1 MQAFV
6 QKLADLLFGRRKF
19 FLGLFAAITVLL
31 GISASQLRV
40 DAGFAKMIPL
50 QHPYMQTFTEYQKTF
65 GGANRVLIAL
75 RTKDGRDIYSPEFF
89 KALKGITDDVFFLP
103 GIDRPTVTSL
113 FTPNVRFIEVVEAG
127 FAGGNV
133 IPATVIGKLADNSLA
148 AEDLDLVRGN
158 VLKSSHVG
166 RLVSNDFKGAIV
178 SAELLEVDP
187 NTGEKLDY
195 REVAKKLEAIRG
207 KYANDQVSVHVIG
220 FAKAVGDI
228 AEGAAGVLVFFVV
241 AFFITALLLLWYSG
255 SAKLTGLALVCAIV
269 PVIWLLGLLPLI
281 GFGIDPLSILV
292 PFLIFS
298 IGVSHAV
305 QMTNAWKLEVVAGND
320 AFNAARNSFSKL
332 FVPGA
337 MALLANAV
345 GFMVMIYI
353 AIDIV
358 RELAVTASLGVAVMI
373 VTNKMLLTILLSY
386 LKLTPAQTE
395 KLKSQGGEARGE
407 WLWKRIQVF
416 ARPKAALA
424 VLVATAV
431 LMGAAAIKSRDMKTG
446 DLGKGIPE
454 LRDDSRYN
462 KDIEAIVSSFSIGV
476 DVLSVII
483 KAKDIDGACTDFA
496 VMDAIDRFENHMKNV
511 HGVQGTISLAGL
523 SKVVNAGWNEG
534 NPRWRVHSRNRDVL
548 SQAVTPIDT
557 STGLLNTDCSV
568 MQVLIFTKDHQGET
582 LTHIVQEIKD
592 YTAAHPQKNIDFLL
606 ASGNVGVMAA
616 TNEAVDAAEVTMLL
630 LLFASISLLCYAEF
644 RSVAAV
650 LCIVLPLAIVAVL
663 CNALMATLG
672 IGLKVATLPVVALGV
687 GVGVDYGIY
696 LFERMKHAMADGA
709 TLADAFHKAL
719 QQRGT
724 AAIFTAITMS
734 ISVGTWAWSA
744 LKFQAD
750 MGILLAFLFMVNML
764 GAIFVL
770 PALAAYLVGDR
781 KQH

>member
-1 MQAFV
+1 MKMQNFV
-6 QKLADLLFGRRKF
+6 QSLSDLLFGRRKF

-31 GISASQLRV
+31 AISAAQLRV

-50 QHPYMQTFTEYQKTF
+50 EHPYMKTFTEYQKTF

-75 RTKDGRDIYSPEFF
+75 RTKDGQDIYNAEFL
-89 KALKGITDDVFFLP
+89 KTLKGVTDEVFFLP

-113 FTPNVRFIEVVEAG
+113 FTPNVRFIEVVEEG
-127 FAGGNV
+127 FSGGNV
-133 IPATVIGKLADNSLA
+133 IPASFAGTP
-148 AEDLDLVRGN
+148 EDLELVRGN
-158 VLKSSHVG
+158 VLKSGHVG
-166 RLVSNDFKGAIV
+166 RLVSNDFKGAMV

-195 REVAKKLEAIRG
+195 QEVAKKLEAIRT
-207 KYANDQVSVHVIG
+207 KYASDTVNVHIIG

-241 AFFITALLLLWYSG
+241 AFFITALLLFWYSG
-255 SAKLTGLALVCAIV
+255 SAKLTCLALICAFV
-269 PVIWLLGLLPLI
+269 PVVWLLGILPLI

-305 QMTNAWKLEVVAGND
+305 QMTNAWKLEVVAGSD
-320 AFNAARNSFSKL
+320 GFTAAKNSFSNL

-386 LKLTPAQTE
+386 LKLSPAETE
-395 KLKSQGGEARGE
+395 KLRKQGGEDRGE

-416 ARPKAALA
+416 AQPKAAIV
-424 VLVATAV
+424 VLSVTAV
-431 LMGAAAIKSRDMKTG
+431 LLAGAAIKSRDMKTG

-454 LRDDSRYN
+454 LRDDSVYN
-462 KDIEAIVSSFSIGV
+462 QDINAIVNSFSIGV
-476 DVLSVII
+476 DLLSVIVQG
-483 KAKDIDGACTDFA
+483 KNIDGACTDFE
-496 VMDAIDRFENHMKNV
+496 VMDAVDRFESHVKNI
-511 HGVQGTISLAGL
+511 HGVQGTISLAGA

-548 SQAVTPIDT
+548 AQAVTPIDT
-557 STGLLNTDCSV
+557 GTGLLNTDCSA
-568 MQVLIFTKDHQGET
+568 MQVLIFTKDHQGESI
-582 LTHIVQEIKD
+582 THIIQEIKD
-592 YTAAHPQKNIDFLL
+592 YVAANPQKKIDFKL
-606 ASGNVGVMAA
+606 ASGPVGVMAA
-616 TNEAVDAAEVTMLL
+616 TNEAVDEAEVVMLI

-650 LCIVLPLAIVAVL
+650 LCIVVPLAIVAVL

-672 IGLKVATLPVVALGV
+672 IGLKVSTLPVVALGV

-696 LFERMKHAMADGA
+696 LFERMKHSLEDGES
-709 TLADAFHKAL
+709 LVDAFHKAL

-724 AAIFTAITMS
+724 AAMFTAVTMS
-734 ISVGTWAWSA
+734 ISVGTWAFSA

-770 PALAAYLVGDR
+770 PALAAFLV
-781 KQH
+781 KTKKSA

>member
-1 MQAFV
+1 MKMQNFV
-6 QKLADLLFGRRKF
+6 QSLSDLLFGRRKF

-31 GISASQLRV
+31 AISASQLRV

-50 QHPYMQTFTEYQKTF
+50 EHPYMKTFTEYQKTF

-75 RTKDGRDIYSPEFF
+75 RTKDGQDIYNAEFL
-89 KALKGITDDVFFLP
+89 KTLKGVTDEVFFLP

-113 FTPNVRFIEVVEAG
+113 FTPNVRFIEVVEEG
-127 FAGGNV
+127 FSGGNV
-133 IPATVIGKLADNSLA
+133 IPASFAGTP
-148 AEDLDLVRGN
+148 EDLELVRGN
-158 VLKSSHVG
+158 VLKSGHVG
-166 RLVSNDFKGAIV
+166 RLVSNDFKGAMV

-195 REVAKKLEAIRG
+195 QEVAKKLEAIRT
-207 KYANDQVSVHVIG
+207 KYASDTVNVHIIG

-241 AFFITALLLLWYSG
+241 AFFITALLLFWYSG
-255 SAKLTGLALVCAIV
+255 SAKLTGLALICAFV
-269 PVIWLLGLLPLI
+269 PVVWLLGILPLI

-305 QMTNAWKLEVVAGND
+305 QMTNAWKLEVVAGSD
-320 AFNAARNSFSKL
+320 GFTAAKNSFSNL

-386 LKLTPAQTE
+386 LKLSPAETE
-395 KLKSQGGEARGE
+395 KLRKQGGEDRGE

-416 ARPKAALA
+416 AQPKAAIV
-424 VLVATAV
+424 VLSVTAV
-431 LMGAAAIKSRDMKTG
+431 LLAGAAIKSRDMKTG

-454 LRDDSRYN
+454 LRDDSVYN
-462 KDIEAIVSSFSIGV
+462 QDINAIVNSFSIGV
-476 DVLSVII
+476 DLLSVIVQG
-483 KAKDIDGACTDFA
+483 KNIDGACTDFE
-496 VMDAIDRFENHMKNV
+496 VMDAVDRFESHVKNI
-511 HGVQGTISLAGL
+511 HGVQGTISLAGA

-548 SQAVTPIDT
+548 AQAVTPIDT
-557 STGLLNTDCSV
+557 GTGLLNTDCSA
-568 MQVLIFTKDHQGET
+568 MQVLIFTKDHQGESI
-582 LTHIVQEIKD
+582 THIIQEIKD
-592 YTAAHPQKNIDFLL
+592 YVAANPQKKIDFKL
-606 ASGNVGVMAA
+606 ASGPVGVMAA
-616 TNEAVDAAEVTMLL
+616 TNEAVDEAEVVMLI

-650 LCIVLPLAIVAVL
+650 LCIVVPLAIVAVL

-672 IGLKVATLPVVALGV
+672 IGLKVSTLPVVALGV

-696 LFERMKHAMADGA
+696 LFERMKHSLEDGES
-709 TLADAFHKAL
+709 LVDAFHKAL

-724 AAIFTAITMS
+724 AAMFTAVTMS
-734 ISVGTWAWSA
+734 ISVGTWAFSA

-770 PALAAYLVGDR
+770 PALAAFLV
-781 KQH
+781 KTKKSA

>member
-1 MQAFV
+1 MKMQQFV
-6 QKLADLLFGRRKF
+6 QSLSDLLFGRRKF

-31 GISASQLRV
+31 ALSASQLRV

-50 QHPYMQTFTEYQKTF
+50 EHPYMKTFTEYQKTF

-75 RTKDGRDIYSPEFF
+75 RTKDGQDIYNAEFL
-89 KALKGITDDVFFLP
+89 KTLKGVTDDVFFLP

-113 FTPNVRFIEVVEAG
+113 FTPNVRFIEVVEEG
-127 FAGGNV
+127 FSGGNV
-133 IPATVIGKLADNSLA
+133 IPASFAGTP
-148 AEDLDLVRGN
+148 EDLELVRGN
-158 VLKSSHVG
+158 VLKSGHVG
-166 RLVSNDFKGAIV
+166 RLVSNDFKGAMV

-195 REVAKKLEAIRG
+195 QEVAKKLEAIRT
-207 KYANDQVSVHVIG
+207 KYASDTVSVHIIG

-255 SAKLTGLALVCAIV
+255 SAKLTGLALICAFV
-269 PVIWLLGLLPLI
+269 PVVWLLGLLPLI

-305 QMTNAWKLEVVAGND
+305 QMTNAWKLEVVSGADG
-320 AFNAARNSFSKL
+320 FTAAKNSFSNL

-386 LKLTPAQTE
+386 LNLSPAETE
-395 KLKSQGGEARGE
+395 KLRKQGGEDRGE

-416 ARPKAALA
+416 ARPKAAIV
-424 VLVATAV
+424 VLSVTAV
-431 LMGAAAIKSRDMKTG
+431 LLAGAAIKSRDMKTG

-454 LRDDSRYN
+454 LRDDSVYN
-462 KDIEAIVSSFSIGV
+462 QDINAIVNSFSIGV
-476 DVLSVII
+476 DLLSVIVQG
-483 KAKDIDGACTDFA
+483 KNIDGACTDFE
-496 VMDAIDRFENHMKNV
+496 VMDAVDRFESYVKNI
-511 HGVQGTISLAGL
+511 HGVQGTISLAGA

-548 SQAVTPIDT
+548 AQAVTPIDT
-557 STGLLNTDCSV
+557 GTGLLNTDCSA
-568 MQVLIFTKDHQGET
+568 MQVLIFTKDHQGESI
-582 LTHIVQEIKD
+582 THIIQEIKD
-592 YTAAHPQKNIDFLL
+592 YVAANPQKKIDFKL
-606 ASGNVGVMAA
+606 ASGPVGVMAA
-616 TNEAVDAAEVTMLL
+616 TNEAVDQAEVVMLI

-644 RSVAAV
+644 RSIAAV
-650 LCIVLPLAIVAVL
+650 LCIVVPLAIVAVF

-672 IGLKVATLPVVALGV
+672 IGLKVSTLPVVALGV

-696 LFERMKHAMADGA
+696 LFERMKHSLEEGE

-724 AAIFTAITMS
+724 AAMFTAVTMS
-734 ISVGTWAWSA
+734 ISVGTWAFSA

-770 PALAAYLVGDR
+770 PALAAFLV
-781 KQH
+781 KTKKST

>member
-1 MQAFV
+1 MKMQQFV
-6 QKLADLLFGRRKF
+6 QSLSDLLFGRRKF

-31 GISASQLRV
+31 ALSASQLRV

-50 QHPYMQTFTEYQKTF
+50 EHPYMKTFTEYQKTF

-75 RTKDGRDIYSPEFF
+75 RTKDGQDIYNAEFL
-89 KALKGITDDVFFLP
+89 KTLKGVTDDVFFLP

-113 FTPNVRFIEVVEAG
+113 FTPNVRFIEVVEEG
-127 FAGGNV
+127 FSGGNV
-133 IPATVIGKLADNSLA
+133 IPASFAGTP
-148 AEDLDLVRGN
+148 EDLELVRGN
-158 VLKSSHVG
+158 VLKSGHVG
-166 RLVSNDFKGAIV
+166 RLVSNDFKGAMV

-195 REVAKKLEAIRG
+195 QEVAKKLEAIRT
-207 KYANDQVSVHVIG
+207 KYASDTVSVHIIG

-255 SAKLTGLALVCAIV
+255 SAKLTGLALICAFV
-269 PVIWLLGLLPLI
+269 PVVWLLGLLPLI

-305 QMTNAWKLEVVAGND
+305 QMTNAWKLEVVSGADG
-320 AFNAARNSFSKL
+320 FTAAKNSFSSL

-386 LKLTPAQTE
+386 LNLSPAETE
-395 KLKSQGGEARGE
+395 KLRKQGGEDRGE

-416 ARPKAALA
+416 ARPKAAIV
-424 VLVATAV
+424 VLSVTAV
-431 LMGAAAIKSRDMKTG
+431 LLAGAAIKSRDMKTG

-454 LRDDSRYN
+454 LRDDSVYN
-462 KDIEAIVSSFSIGV
+462 QDINAIVNSFSIGV
-476 DVLSVII
+476 DLLSVIVQG
-483 KAKDIDGACTDFA
+483 KNIDGACTDFE
-496 VMDAIDRFENHMKNV
+496 VMDAVDRFESYVKNI
-511 HGVQGTISLAGL
+511 HGVQGTISLAGA

-548 SQAVTPIDT
+548 AQAVTPIDT
-557 STGLLNTDCSV
+557 GTGLLNTDCSA
-568 MQVLIFTKDHQGET
+568 MQVLIFTKDHQGESI
-582 LTHIVQEIKD
+582 THIIQEIKD
-592 YTAAHPQKNIDFLL
+592 YVAANPQKKIDFKL
-606 ASGNVGVMAA
+606 ASGPVGVMAA
-616 TNEAVDAAEVTMLL
+616 TNEAVDQAEVVMLI

-644 RSVAAV
+644 RSIAAV
-650 LCIVLPLAIVAVL
+650 LCIVVPLAIVAVF

-672 IGLKVATLPVVALGV
+672 IGLKVSTLPVVALGV

-696 LFERMKHAMADGA
+696 LFERMKHSLEEGE

-724 AAIFTAITMS
+724 AAMFTAVTMS
-734 ISVGTWAWSA
+734 ISVGTWAFSA

-770 PALAAYLVGDR
+770 PALAAFLV
-781 KQH
+781 KTKKSA